1 MPFKHRATMCDVA
14 QRRLVHRACAVCE
27 WQGMAVETGTRAGE
41 CPWCHAPTRILNEE
55 WLVADPAAAKTQAA
69 EFGRQGGLVGGRIRA
84 QRLSAKRR
92 AEIAR
97 QAAQARWR
105 RNRKG

>member
-1 MPFKHRATMCDVA
+1 
-14 QRRLVHRACAVCE
+14 
-27 WQGMAVETGTRAGE
+27 MAIETGDPKRE
-41 CPWCHAPTRILNEE
+41 CPWCHAPTRIFNEE
-55 WLVADPAAAKTQAA
+55 WLVPDPSAVTAQAA

-97 QAAQARWR
+97 QAAQARWS
-105 RNRKG
+105 RKRKR

>member
-1 MPFKHRATMCDVA
+1 MRAVA

-27 WQGMAVETGTRAGE
+27 WQGMAVETGNRARE
-41 CPWCHAPTRILNEE
+41 CPWCHAPTRIFNEE
-55 WLVADPAAAKTQAA
+55 WLVPDPAAVKAQAA